1 MLTDALPRIALAH
14 LPTPLEEMPR
24 LRQALGGGPRLWI
37 KRDDQTGLATGGNK
51 ARKLEFLVAE
61 AMEQSADTLVTVG
74 AAQSNHCRQ
83 TAAAAAKVGLRC
95 ALVLSGHP
103 PPPPWGGNLLLH
115 ALLGAEL
122 HWTGDGER
130 AEAAAAVVEDLRAAG
145 RKPFFFGVGGSV
157 PTGAAGYVA
166 AVEELHGQLQACD
179 IHLDRIVFASGSA
192 GTQAGILV
200 GVKALGMEARVEGI
214 DVGTVGAAA
223 ISDLR
228 ADILE
233 LAPATAAHLGLDL
246 HLADEDTIVH
256 RVYGMPGYAHITDA
270 EREAIHLLARTEGIL
285 VDPVYT
291 GRALAGLLDLVR
303 TGVYRGDESVLFW
316 HTGGVAGLFA
326 RAGDVLKKETTEKPT

>member
-1 MLTDALPRIALAH
+1 MLTDALPRIPLAH

-24 LRQALGGGPRLWI
+24 LREALGGGPRLWI

-61 AMEQSADTLVTVG
+61 ALDQGADTLVTVG

-103 PPPPWGGNLLLH
+103 PPQPWNGNLLLH
-115 ALLGAEL
+115 VLLGAEL
-122 HWTGDGER
+122 HWAGER
-130 AEAAAAVVEDLRAAG
+130 DRSEAAAAVVEALRAGGA
-145 RKPFFFGVGGSV
+145 RPYYFGVGGSV

-166 AVEELHGQLQACD
+166 AVEELYEQMQAYGL
-179 IHLDRIVFASGSA
+179 HLDRIVFASGSA

-214 DVGTVGAAA
+214 DVSA
-223 ISDLR
+223 IDGLR
-228 ADILE
+228 AE
-233 LAPATAAHLGLDL
+233 VQALAPATAAHLGLDL
-246 HLADEDTIVH
+246 RLGEEDTIVH
-256 RVYGMPGYAHITDA
+256 REYGVSGYAHITDA
-270 EREAIHLLARTEGIL
+270 ERAAIRLLARTEGIL

-303 TGVYRGDESVLFW
+303 TGVYKDDETVLFW

-326 RAGDVLKKETTEKPT
+326 RAGEIL

>member
-1 MLTDALPRIALAH
+1 MLTDTLPRIHLAH

-61 AMEQSADTLVTVG
+61 ALEQGADTLVTVG

-83 TAAAAAKVGLRC
+83 TAAAAAKFGLGC
-95 ALVLSGHP
+95 ALVLSGDP
-103 PPPPWGGNLLLH
+103 PPPPWNGNLLLDV
-115 ALLGAEL
+115 LLGADL
-122 HWTGDGER
+122 HWARDEDR
-130 AEAAAAVVEDLRAAG
+130 SEAAVRVVETLRANGAQ
-145 RKPFFFGVGGSV
+145 PFYFGVGGSV

-166 AVEELHGQLQACD
+166 AVEELHEQLQRRE
-179 IHLDRIVFASGSA
+179 IPLDRIVFASGSA

-200 GVKALGMEARVEGI
+200 GIKALGMDVRVEGI
-214 DVGTVGAAA
+214 DVSA
-223 ISDLR
+223 IEGLR
-228 ADILE
+228 AEIQS
-233 LAPATAAHLGLDL
+233 LAPATAAHLGLELRFSD
-246 HLADEDTIVH
+246 AETIVH
-256 RVYGMPGYAHITDA
+256 RAYGTPGYAILTDA

-291 GRALAGLLDLVR
+291 GRALAGLIDLVR
-303 TGVYRGDESVLFW
+303 TGVYREGESVLFW

-326 RAGDVLKKETTEKPT
+326 RADEVRQ

>member
-1 MLTDALPRIALAH
+1 MLTDALPRISLAH
-14 LPTPLEEMPR
+14 LPTPLEELPR
-24 LRQALGGGPRLWI
+24 LREALGGGPRLWI

-61 AMEQSADTLVTVG
+61 GLEQGADTLVTVG

-83 TAAAAAKVGLRC
+83 TAAAAAKVGLKC

-103 PPPPWGGNLLLH
+103 PPRPWSGNLLLH

-122 HWTGDGER
+122 HCAGDEDR
-130 AEAAAAVVEDLRAAG
+130 SRAAAEVVARLQAAG
-145 RKPFFFGVGGSV
+145 ARPFFFRVGGSV

-166 AVEELHGQLQACD
+166 AVEELCEQLQARD

-200 GVKALGMEARVEGI
+200 GVQALGMNTRVEGI
-214 DVGTVGAAA
+214 DVSAV
-223 ISDLR
+223 SELH
-228 ADILE
+228 ADIQA

-246 HLADEDTIVH
+246 EIAEDDIIVH
-256 RVYGMPGYAHITDA
+256 SDYGAPGYANITDA
-270 EREAIHLLARTEGIL
+270 ERQAISLLARIEGIL

-303 TGVYRGDESVLFW
+303 RGAYRDDENVLFW

-326 RAGDVLKKETTEKPT
+326 RAGDVLREE